1 MSKAKLTKNNVT
13 AVQMFTADIINCI
26 RDLEP
31 ILTDAFSSFR
41 KGEVGVSPRDLVLKL
56 FDEWLHRSN
65 FPGVEATSTFLQN
78 IFAKWGDKLDRIQLD
93 TRKKLI
99 GLGNLDKLTI
109 EIASDMSK
117 GLTISNSTRKNLWI
131 AYAPQVRSFVLQTA
145 HLIVG
150 RLLMYVIGVDKK
162 AWKPLVVQD
171 LMNPYLRFYWNLRS
185 SMSNF
190 LPSLYFLS
198 EFDWLYLSETMIQ
211 SLPSA
216 QKRILNLHEQKID
229 KALGR
234 FFAEIGGRYDYT
246 AMDIDVWKAV
256 YQRFLSPEEVNK
268 LGFVTTP
275 DEIVD
280 LILDLIGYTKNK
292 EGLCKEKILDPACG
306 SGTFLVEALVRLRDH
321 LQTPMSC
328 HEIDDRKPV
337 WERDKEML
345 EKITSSIY
353 GIDIHPFA
361 TFLTTTNLTFHLIE
375 AYSRVRHK
383 HPEYPL
389 ELNIVTH
396 DALAE
401 IPSVTKLAPGINAR
415 LKEAVKRS
423 KKYAQFCREKFQYV
437 VGNPP
442 WGSILKGGIGP
453 LGDKKTKLD
462 YKKRFKSA
470 FDKYDIYVLFM
481 ERSIKWIEEGG
492 LVGMITQNTWP
503 STKFGEGIKKVIR
516 KRVSIKYFVDLGTL
530 GSLIFPQKTNY
541 PAIAVLVDDFSKHKP
556 IVVEVTEK

>member
-211 SLPSA
+211 SLSST

-246 AMDIDVWKAV
+246 TMDIDVWKAV